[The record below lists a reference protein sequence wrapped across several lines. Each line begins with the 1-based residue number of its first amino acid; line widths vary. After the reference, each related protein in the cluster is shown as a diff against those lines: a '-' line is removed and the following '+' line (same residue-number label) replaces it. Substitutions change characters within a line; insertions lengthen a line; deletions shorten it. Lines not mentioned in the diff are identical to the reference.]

1 MATWRHGALLLE
13 GISATSS
20 AHRTRRKRLFKI
32 TGGRRACRLRL
43 RVQLHTIIVRK
54 GDLRLANSKLKL
66 SLNGY
71 FHHLPPLS
79 KLGAP
84 GRVCLGALFQRVTRA
99 VHPALVGPPS
109 RLLRI
114 PAAAAVGL
122 LGLASIYKPRGPW
135 PRHPGN
141 RARVRRRSPTRQTA
155 EPPLRASSR

>member
-66 SLNGY
+66 SLNRY

-84 GRVCLGALFQRVTRA
+84 GRICLGALFQRVTPA
-99 VHPALVGPPS
+99 VHPAFGRPTVS
-109 RLLRI
+109 AVADV

-122 LGLASIYKPRGPW
+122 LGLASIHKPRGRW
-135 PRHPGN
+135 PRHRTDKALTNPF
-141 RARVRRRSPTRQTA
+141 RPT
-155 EPPLRASSR
+155 